1 MKEKQL
7 LTIPVRYLTI
17 YQLQD
22 IKRTLQNLKAEEEEF
37 MKQLK
42 NKDILEQDI
51 KTLSEAIEACDKALK
66 GIFFK

>member
-1 MKEKQL
+1 MRQKL

-22 IKRTLQNLKAEEEEF
+22 IKRTLQNLKTEEEEF

>member
-1 MKEKQL
+1 MQQKL

-22 IKRTLQNLKAEEEEF
+22 IKRTLQNLKTEEEEF
-37 MKQLK
+37 VKRLK

-51 KTLSEAIEACDKALK
+51 KTLSEAIETCDKALK

>member
-1 MKEKQL
+1 MQQKL

-22 IKRTLQNLKAEEEEF
+22 IKRTLQNLKVETEEF
-37 MKQLK
+37 AKQLK